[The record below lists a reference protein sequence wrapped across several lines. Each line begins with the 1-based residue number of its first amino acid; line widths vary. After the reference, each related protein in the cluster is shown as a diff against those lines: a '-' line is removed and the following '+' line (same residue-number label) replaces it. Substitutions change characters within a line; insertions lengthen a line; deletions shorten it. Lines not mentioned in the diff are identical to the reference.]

1 VLVRLAQEGKEGK
14 FLNEELVKHMW
25 KDMDIKS
32 KTMTVCEHTH
42 THWFHIPASF

>member
-1 VLVRLAQEGKEGK
+1 MHCRIVLVRLAQEGKEGK

-32 KTMTVCEHTH
+32 KKMTVCEEHFCTV
-42 THWFHIPASF
+42 